1 MKLLITFDHI
11 LHTYAYQPC
20 LTTGMRYS
28 IFVDQGVA
36 ENQSGLVKLLIWN
49 IWIKFCIVIIYLY
62 EHRPATGVQSGNE
75 TSWSVISAGRGAP
88 EHILI

>member
-1 MKLLITFDHI
+1 MLITFDHI

-20 LTTGMRYS
+20 LTTGMRNS

-49 IWIKFCIVIIYLY
+49 IWIKFCIVIYMNI
-62 EHRPATGVQSGNE
+62 VQPLVCKVV
-75 TSWSVISAGRGAP
+75 TRLPGASFRLV
-88 EHILI
+88 EVLLSIF